1 MIKAVIFDLD
11 NTLLDFI
18 KMKREAVMNALL
30 SMKEAGLEIDIEDSY
45 KKVMSIYE
53 SEGWEHQ
60 QVFDKFLNDQIGY
73 VDNKYLAAAI
83 VAYRRG
89 KEANLKAYPN
99 VHRTLNHLM
108 KSGIRLAIVSDAPSR
123 EAWMRIYYLNLH
135 HMFDAVVT
143 FDDSKER
150 KPSPKPF
157 NLVLEK
163 LDLNKEEVVM
173 IGDWPERDVVGANSL
188 GIKTIFARYGDTFGV
203 KDSGANWDI
212 DDISEL
218 VDIVEAENEK

>member
-1 MIKAVIFDLD
+1 
-11 NTLLDFI
+11 
-18 KMKREAVMNALL
+18 
-30 SMKEAGLEIDIEDSY
+30 
-45 KKVMSIYE
+45 
-53 SEGWEHQ
+53 
-60 QVFDKFLNDQIGY
+60 
-73 VDNKYLAAAI
+73 
-83 VAYRRG
+83 
-89 KEANLKAYPN
+89 
-99 VHRTLNHLM
+99 M

-173 IGDWPERDVVGANSL
+173 IGDWPERDVFGAKKI
-188 GIKTIFARYGDTFGV
+188 GMKTAFAVYGDTFGT
-203 KDSGANWDI
+203 KISGADWDVE
-212 DDISEL
+212 DISEL
-218 VDIVEAENEK
+218 VTIIKKNNNIE